1 MTETVGRALRCPV
14 CNAGFGVEVPVG
26 IAPVAT
32 ETDHRPVF
40 EGPDPIAADMIACP
54 SCRYAGYAEAFE
66 GGRLE
71 EGEEIDRPG
80 VPPPLRPLGIP
91 DEEELDHLRR
101 WIRRG
106 ELVREAGIGDREP
119 TPAERYVLAARC
131 RDYLTSDDPLPLADL
146 YLRGAWCARAAGDR
160 ELEKE
165 LLGEAVELFEAALD
179 EGQVEAA
186 DKGRTLYLAAELARR
201 AGDFGTAVDLF
212 GQVDAHLELEEEE
225 GLRLHRLARR
235 MEALASVQSDV
246 AARMPSREELDAAS
260 SGDELAFFEEEGE
273 EDEDDDEDEDED
285 E

>member
-1 MTETVGRALRCPV
+1 MTEYVGRTLRCPV
-14 CNAGFGVEVPVG
+14 CNTGFGVEVPVG
-26 IAPVAT
+26 VAPVAI
-32 ETDHRPVF
+32 ETDYRPVF

-54 SCRYAGYAEAFE
+54 TCRYAGYAEAFE
-66 GGRLE
+66 GGKLE

-80 VPPPLRPLGIP
+80 VPPPLRPLAIP
-91 DEEELDHLRR
+91 EEEDLDHLRR

-106 ELVREAGIGDREP
+106 ELAKEAGIGDREP

-146 YLRGAWCARAAGDR
+146 YLRGAWCARAAGDQT
-160 ELEKE
+160 LERD
-165 LLGEAVELFEAALD
+165 LLEEAVELYEAALD
-179 EGQVEAA
+179 EGQVPAA
-186 DKGRTLYLAAELARR
+186 EKGRILYLAAELARR

-246 AARMPSREELDAAS
+246 AARMPSNEELDAAGT
-260 SGDELAFFEEEGE
+260 GDELTWFAEETEEDDEEEDG
-273 EDEDDDEDEDED
+273 
-285 E
+285 